1 MLTGDSFLALIVY
14 KIWSIERRGRAAF
27 GGTSVSDNSTL
38 RRAMRIIIESGLM
51 YSVGVTVFFVV
62 YLASNNAQYGV
73 SDCVS
78 STYGLVTVVYNT
90 DLLAF
95 SPRLSRSLY
104 VVLFRHIGLVMP
116 DKNHIPVAASRESP
130 SISSSSALTKAKRS
144 NPPSSQNVAAPAHRC
159 INVLCGPVFPGAL
172 GPAPQ

>member
-51 YSVGVTVFFVV
+51 YSVGVTAFFVV

-78 STYGLVTVVYNT
+78 STYGLVSVVYDT
-90 DLLAF
+90 DLAF
-95 SPRLSRSLY
+95 SSRLSRSLY
-104 VVLFRHIGLVMP
+104 VVPFHHIGLVMS
-116 DKNHIPVAASRESP
+116 DEDRISAAASRASP
-130 SISSSSALTKAKRS
+130 SI
-144 NPPSSQNVAAPAHRC
+144 
-159 INVLCGPVFPGAL
+159 
-172 GPAPQ
+172 